1 MASYYLAN
9 WGAECLASLI
19 FSGKNVKCKIMCC
32 QFDNWNQ
39 LPIMKYKVK
48 TMYIKML
55 MEADFC
61 FQEDGVDVIF
71 PMLLNFIYKLT

>member
-1 MASYYLAN
+1 
-9 WGAECLASLI
+9 
-19 FSGKNVKCKIMCC
+19 MCC

-71 PMLLNFIYKLT
+71 PMLLNFMYKLT

>member
-1 MASYYLAN
+1 
-9 WGAECLASLI
+9 
-19 FSGKNVKCKIMCC
+19 MCC

-71 PMLLNFIYKLT
+71 PMLLNFIYNAKVCVLTNIHPMLYIHQGSSSNLKYS